1 MMNMKRNGITPPGIG
16 IGPVFMICLLL
27 IPISQSH
34 LLAQNWIAIA
44 AQKEKMGFVDETGKW
59 KIKPDFDEVT
69 GFQNGL
75 AAVKSG
81 AYWGYIDNRGNTV
94 ISPQFDQA
102 TPFYNKQFALVTTN
116 SAKSYINR
124 KGELLL
130 ESSYGLVIFNED
142 LAPFEMN
149 DKFGF
154 INKNHQWEVLPV
166 YDQVWPFRNG
176 IAKVKKTG
184 QWILINRLGEEIY
197 DMQLDSYSSA
207 GKSLL
212 FKKSKDGQWG
222 FVDSNGDWIISP
234 VFDDVKSFSEGLSPV
249 KKNGKWGYINMEG
262 EMVINPDYDDA
273 FAFSHWLGSVEVEGK
288 FGCINTHGEMVIKPK
303 FENPL
308 FFHFADDYISMD
320 IVTTETLTDIVPVSE
335 VSVPEVTVASHNI
348 YTPDDK
354 RLALVIGNGNYVRGG
369 YLSNPEND
377 ARAMAESLEKL
388 GFETLVYS
396 NVDQV
401 ALKQAIDDFGNR
413 LRNFDT
419 GLFFYAGHGIQVKGF
434 NYLIP
439 VDASLESE
447 IDVEYNCVEAGR
459 VLGRMEESGSK
470 TNIVVLDAC
479 RDNPF
484 ERSWTR
490 KAQGQGLAFM
500 NAPSGSLIAYAT
512 SPGSTASDGPGQ
524 NGLYTSSLLK
534 YMGNPGMTILEVFQ
548 KVRSEVREKSNNRQT
563 PWESTSLEGNF
574 YFRE

>member
-1 MMNMKRNGITPPGIG
+1 
-16 IGPVFMICLLL
+16 MICLLL

-44 AQKEKMGFVDETGKW
+44 AQKEKMGFIDETGKW
-59 KIKPDFDEVT
+59 KIKPEFDEVT

-81 AYWGYIDNRGNTV
+81 DYWGYIDNRGNSV

-154 INKNHQWEVLPV
+154 INKNHQWEILPV

-176 IAKVKKTG
+176 IAKVKKAG
-184 QWILINRLGEEIY
+184 QWILINRLGEEMY

-212 FKKSKDGQWG
+212 FKKSKDRQWG
-222 FVDSNGDWIISP
+222 FVDSKGDWIISP

-288 FGCINTHGEMVIKPK
+288 FGCINTHGEIVIKPK

-308 FFHFADDYISMD
+308 FFHFANDYISMD
-320 IVTTETLTDIVPVSE
+320 IVTTETLTDIVPISE

-388 GFETLVYS
+388 GFETIVYS
-396 NVDQV
+396 NVKQV
-401 ALKQAIDDFGNR
+401 TLKQAIDDFGNR

-470 TNIVVLDAC
+470 TNIVILDAC

-534 YMGNPGMTILEVFQ
+534 YMGNTGMTILEVFQ
-548 KVRSEVREKSNNRQT
+548 KVRSEVRERSNNRQT
-563 PWESTSLEGNF
+563 PWESTSLEGNY
-574 YFRE
+574 YFRK